1 MNQILYILSLLF
13 SFSIVTA
20 IVLQPALSSQI
31 QLETSQT
38 QQQIPIQIQQGLQ
51 QQPLTISPSCGQ
63 VITQNVI

>member
-51 QQPLTISPSCGQ
+51 QQPLTISPSCRQ